1 MDNPDESPLTIF
13 QYLDTNKNGRISLTE
28 FSNKRGRKLVELVM
42 KRNDP
47 SKKISKKFL
56 TQAFKNLAKNVKKAM
71 KKGLE
76 PKEIDDSLV
85 GVDIFQ
91 KPKNSNLAI

>member
-1 MDNPDESPLTIF
+1 MDSPDESPLTIF

-47 SKKISKKFL
+47 SKKISKTFL
-56 TQAFKNLAKNVKKAM
+56 KQAFKSLAKNVK
-71 KKGLE
+71 
-76 PKEIDDSLV
+76 
-85 GVDIFQ
+85 
-91 KPKNSNLAI
+91 NLAIYVANLILVKKVLEFI